1 MSFKKTCIVRMVY
14 QQSKTSN
21 YFLQILMQLWRLK
34 YFLMEYSIFKIK
46 IHKEFQFM
54 YKLYIKY
61 VNVNFV
67 ESDALEDKLYSPESN
82 ATTTPP
88 PLANS
93 PPPEKGEEEPPAAA
107 AGVPEKKTSAE
118 RDRKLGSTAVA
129 DAYRVK
135 NVSGYNN
142 CPVGYKF

>member
-1 MSFKKTCIVRMVY
+1 
-14 QQSKTSN
+14 
-21 YFLQILMQLWRLK
+21 MQLWRLK

-93 PPPEKGEEEPPAAA
+93 PPPEKKEEEPPAAA

-129 DAYRVK
+129 DAYRVM